1 MEKFSAELQDHVKKI
16 SDEQV
21 QQDTELSKFGA
32 ELTNIYPKIDLK
44 MNMSDGTQIWTEF
57 GKYSRHDDLVNLYN
71 IVNPEIAKFEQ
82 KIIDFSTEY
91 EKMKQ
96 IIAKFDQDLMRKS
109 NKHQI
114 SVLYDFIDKNLAHKS
129 IT

>member
-1 MEKFSAELQDHVKKI
+1 
-16 SDEQV
+16 
-21 QQDTELSKFGA
+21 
-32 ELTNIYPKIDLK
+32 
-44 MNMSDGTQIWTEF
+44 MSDGTQIWTEF